1 MSNNSS
7 QYRHISCFLT
17 KMFDLIDPILSIC
30 FLTGNTWNDS
40 LLHILIKNQQTDE
53 NVGQVLTL
61 VNMHLTFGKKTVL
74 DSFIEISK

>member
-1 MSNNSS
+1 
-7 QYRHISCFLT
+7 
-17 KMFDLIDPILSIC
+17 MFNLIDPILSIC

-53 NVGQVLTL
+53 NVGQRKAGQVLTL